1 MGILLDK
8 NQLKAIIRE
17 YNLKEGRDVVGAVK
31 DLMKDLLQEM
41 LDEELELELGYS
53 KHDYKNKKTDNSRN
67 GHSKKRVRST
77 LGEIEIAV
85 PRDRKGEFEPVAVRK
100 GEKDIS
106 NIQDLVI
113 SMYGKG
119 MTTRDISEHMAEIY
133 GLNVSNDT
141 VTRITDK
148 LIPIIKDW
156 QNRPLDE
163 LYAILYLD
171 AMFFNVKQD
180 GRVIKKSAYV
190 ILGYNV
196 EGFKEILG
204 IWIGENESAKFWL
217 NILNELKNRG
227 VKDIL
232 IACIDGLS
240 GFESAIKTA
249 FPDTEVQRC
258 IVHQIRNSTKFVT
271 YTDRKEFCR
280 DLKGVYKASTEE
292 AALLALEGFSERWEK
307 KYPYAIKSW
316 ENNWESLATFFKYP
330 PAIRR
335 LIYTTNPIESFN
347 NAAKK
352 VANRKRSFPSN
363 EALLK
368 ILYLSTMSVTKKW
381 SQQMRTWSS
390 IVNQLM
396 IYFGERITMYI

>member
-1 MGILLDK
+1 MGKLLDK
-8 NQLKAIIRE
+8 KQLKAVIRE
-17 YNLKEGRDVVGAVK
+17 YNLKEGKDVVGAVK
-31 DLMKDLLQEM
+31 DLMKDLIQEM

-67 GHSKKRVRST
+67 GHSKKTVRS
-77 LGEIEIAV
+77 LFGEIEIAV
-85 PRDRKGEFEPVAVRK
+85 PRDRRGEFEPIAVK
-100 GEKDIS
+100 KHEKDIS
-106 NIQDLVI
+106 NIQDLII

-119 MTTRDISEHMAEIY
+119 MTTRDIGEHMAEIY
-133 GLNVSNDT
+133 GLNVSSDT

-196 EGFKEILG
+196 EGYKEILG

-316 ENNWESLATFFKYP
+316 KNNWESLAVFFKYP

-352 VANRKRSFPSN
+352 VASRKRSFPSN

-381 SQQMRTWSS
+381 GQKMRTWSS
-390 IVNQLM
+390 IVNQLI
-396 IYFGERITMYI
+396 IYFGERITKYI

>member
-1 MGILLDK
+1 MGKLLDK
-8 NQLKAIIRE
+8 KQLKAVIRE
-17 YNLKEGRDVVGAVK
+17 YNLKEGKDVVGAVK
-31 DLMKDLLQEM
+31 DLMKDLIQEM

-67 GHSKKRVRST
+67 GHSKKTVRS
-77 LGEIEIAV
+77 LFGEIEIAV
-85 PRDRKGEFEPVAVRK
+85 PRDRRGEFEPIAVK
-100 GEKDIS
+100 KHEKDIS
-106 NIQDLVI
+106 NIQDLII

-119 MTTRDISEHMAEIY
+119 MTTRDIGEHMAEIY
-133 GLNVSNDT
+133 GLNVSSDT

-196 EGFKEILG
+196 EGYKEILG

-316 ENNWESLATFFKYP
+316 KNNWESLAIFFKYP

-352 VANRKRSFPSN
+352 VASRKRSFPSN

-381 SQQMRTWSS
+381 GQKMRTWSS
-390 IVNQLM
+390 IVNQLI
-396 IYFGERITMYI
+396 IYFGERITKYI

>member
-1 MGILLDK
+1 MGKILNK
-8 NQLKAIIRE
+8 NQLKDVIRE
-17 YNLKEGRDVVGAVK
+17 YNLKEGKDVVGAVK

-53 KHDYKNKKTDNSRN
+53 KHDHKNKRTDNSRN
-67 GHSKKRVRST
+67 GYSKKRVRST
-77 LGEIEIAV
+77 LGEVEIEV
-85 PRDRKGEFEPVAVRK
+85 PRDRKGEFEPLVVRK
-100 GEKDIS
+100 YEKDIS
-106 NIQDLVI
+106 NIQDLII

-133 GLNVSNDT
+133 GLNVSSDT

-148 LIPIIKDW
+148 LLPIIKDW
-156 QNRPLDE
+156 QNRPLEE

-180 GRVIKKSAYV
+180 GRIIKKSAYV
-190 ILGYNV
+190 ILGYTV

-227 VKDIL
+227 VKDVL
-232 IACIDGLS
+232 IACIDGLT
-240 GFESAIKTA
+240 GFESALKTA
-249 FPDTEVQRC
+249 FPDAEVQRC

-271 YTDRKEFCR
+271 YTDRKKFCN
-280 DLKGVYKASTEE
+280 DMKAIYKASTED
-292 AALLALEGFSERWEK
+292 AALLALEGFSEKWQN
-307 KYPYAIKSW
+307 KYPYAVKSW
-316 ENNWESLATFFKYP
+316 EDNWECLATFFKYP
-330 PAIRR
+330 PAIRK

-352 VANRKRSFPSN
+352 VAKRKRSFPSN

-368 ILYLSTMSVTKKW
+368 VLYLSTMDVAKKW
-381 SQQMRTWSS
+381 SQKMRAWNS
-390 IVNQLM
+390 IINQLM
-396 IYFGERITMYI
+396 IYFGDRITKYI